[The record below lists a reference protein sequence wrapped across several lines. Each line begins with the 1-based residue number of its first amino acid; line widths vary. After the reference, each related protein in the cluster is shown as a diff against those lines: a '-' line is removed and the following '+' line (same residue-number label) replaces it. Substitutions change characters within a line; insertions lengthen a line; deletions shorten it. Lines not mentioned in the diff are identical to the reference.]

1 MSVRRTGDPAQ
12 TSLLDDA
19 VADESTARYD
29 VADPLIRRGILLV
42 TGRP

>member
-1 MSVRRTGDPAQ
+1 MSVRRTGDRAP
-12 TSLLDDA
+12 TSFREDA